1 MNDDHAILQVDMS
14 GINPDSS
21 AIEPQSLFKYMSMLE
36 RTKKITKH
44 HA

>member
-1 MNDDHAILQVDMS
+1 MKDDRAVLQVDMS

-21 AIEPQSLFKYMSMLE
+21 AVEPQTVFKYMSMLE
-36 RTKKITKH
+36 RTKKITKY